1 MWSRRSDD
9 GWRGKASKA
18 SESSGVH
25 LIWPSCGAEQVA
37 QQTAY
42 RQAQARAFREGFLV
56 AMTGTIRHEAARRS
70 LLFDR
75 RLSAR
80 EPASPPRLS

>member
-1 MWSRRSDD
+1 MWWLRSNA
-9 GWRGKASKA
+9 GWSNNPPKPV
-18 SESSGVH
+18 ESVTVH
-25 LIWPSCGAEQVA
+25 LISPLLGPTKQVA
-37 QQTAY
+37 LGGT
-42 RQAQARAFREGFLV
+42 QAAMFREGFLV

-75 RLSAR
+75 RLLVR

>member
-1 MWSRRSDD
+1 MWWLRSNA
-9 GWRGKASKA
+9 GWSNKPPKAA
-18 SESSGVH
+18 ESVTVH
-25 LIWPSCGAEQVA
+25 LISPLLVPNKQVVSGG
-37 QQTAY
+37 T
-42 RQAQARAFREGFLV
+42 QAATFREGFLV

-75 RLSAR
+75 RLQVR